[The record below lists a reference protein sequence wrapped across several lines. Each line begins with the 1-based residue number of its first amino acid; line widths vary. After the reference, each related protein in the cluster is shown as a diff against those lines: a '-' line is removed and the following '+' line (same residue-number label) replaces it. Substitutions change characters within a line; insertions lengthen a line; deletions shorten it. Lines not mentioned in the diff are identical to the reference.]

1 MKITNSKTHF
11 LIHLLTLSTLLSSCA
26 IMSPEECKAANWLQ
40 VGFDDGRNGAQLNRL
55 QYRSETCAKAGVQ
68 VPLDTY
74 HSGRNAG
81 LLHFCTPQ
89 KAVEMGLSGSDY
101 HGQCPAQLDGTFK
114 RFWTAGRSVLDLRG
128 DVERL
133 VRKEADL
140 TRRAADILNEESER
154 KRKAHE
160 AKDSKS
166 ANAKPQPDKKPNA
179 WDKVDAGFALLDLIS
194 GRLPEDPLAKTLNE
208 IATVKVATMQK
219 RVELAQAERNLAEMR

>member
-1 MKITNSKTHF
+1 MKSTITKRYF
-11 LIHLLTLSTLLSSCA
+11 LLLLLTLSMMLTSCA

-40 VGFDDGRNGAQLNRL
+40 VGFDDGRNGAQLGSL

-68 VPLDTY
+68 VPIETY

-89 KAVEMGLSGSDY
+89 KAVEMGLAGDDY
-101 HGQCPAQLDGTFK
+101 HGQCPAQLDTTFR
-114 RFWTAGRSVLDLRG
+114 RFWGAGRTVLDRRG

-133 VRKEADL
+133 VRQEADL
-140 TRRAADILNEESER
+140 TRRAAHILNEEQER

-160 AKDSKS
+160 PKDPKS
-166 ANAKPQPDKKPNA
+166 ANAKQQPDKKPSA

-194 GRLPEDPLAKTLNE
+194 GRLPEDPLATTLNE
-208 IATVKVATMQK
+208 IANVKAATLQK
-219 RVELAQAERNLAEMR
+219 RAELAQAEKNLAEMR